1 MIRILPGAGR
11 RLVLGAVLGGALV
24 ALPQA
29 LPPLE
34 AQSPERA
41 GDGVL
46 GRVVV
51 VVVSGTAG
59 EDLAEAIEVELITL
73 GEAASVG
80 VERASAPGGR
90 AEFSVP
96 TDPMLTHVPRVRYQ
110 GVQYF
115 GDPVLLSPELPAAE
129 VSVRVFERAQEP
141 PPLSIRETT
150 VTVLAL
156 DRAAAE
162 LTLVRED
169 LVENPSDRVYVGPP
183 PSGVTLRLPLPERTL
198 DASGLNEEGSFQL
211 GSGTL
216 DASLPLR
223 PGITPVVTTYRVG
236 YDPARDGYRLRVTAP
251 LPTARVEVL
260 VPDRFVE
267 ELAPLDAAEHGPA
280 AQLEGELALVAR
292 RGEAARAGEGTLV
305 ELRGLAGS
313 TASNPLTDGRGPFAA
328 TALALVLL
336 PAAAWALQRAGSRR
350 GVRKP

>member
-73 GEAASVG
+73 GGAAG
-80 VERASAPGGR
+80 GGWGGARA
-90 AEFSVP
+90 
-96 TDPMLTHVPRVRYQ
+96 
-110 GVQYF
+110 
-115 GDPVLLSPELPAAE
+115 
-129 VSVRVFERAQEP
+129 P
-141 PPLSIRETT
+141 PPPSIRETT